1 MNISNKTIVSKT
13 MISIAG
19 IFYYSKSNIVLD
31 IFSELV
37 MNNNYVSKYLKI
49 DENDK
54 LNKKKSQLYLYYRN
68 EKGENLLTCN
78 LTNQVIQG
86 VKDPLLN
93 MAEYF

>member
-1 MNISNKTIVSKT
+1 

-54 LNKKKSQLYLYYRN
+54 LNKKRVNYICIIEMK
-68 EKGENLLTCN
+68 K
-78 LTNQVIQG
+78 
-86 VKDPLLN
+86 VKI
-93 MAEYF
+93 Y